1 MLQRHKKIDDV
12 LNITD
17 LRTVFKPRTFAQISL
32 TWKTYFQELRQIEN
46 AKKVFMK
53 NNCFDIERVY
63 FQLDSMRKGYF
74 DRYDLKLFLIENKEK
89 FGTIIEDEIDF
100 IMSFFD
106 LQGLSRVVFDDFVS

>member
-1 MLQRHKKIDDV
+1 
-12 LNITD
+12 
-17 LRTVFKPRTFAQISL
+17 
-32 TWKTYFQELRQIEN
+32 
-46 AKKVFMK
+46 MK

-106 LQGLSRVVFDDFVS
+106 L